1 MRSETVPNGTDVVN
15 EPSINSTR
23 ILNTIAADQAD
34 VTYLLIDAEL
44 KQNSEFVYDGRS
56 NNLLHDNSSGRTV
69 PLTTIDKESGCGF
82 FFVQETNKLRSGYTN
97 FPRLHV
103 RMRYFQHEFLEG
115 GYSHKGWVTPLR
127 WHQDI
132 RVQTAHT
139 NSKQMSTTR
148 YDKLIVLELHYRTK
162 ASMCNALSFQD
173 LADQNPIVKLK
184 RRLQR

>member
-1 MRSETVPNGTDVVN
+1 MRSETVPNGTDGVK

-34 VTYLLIDAEL
+34 VMNLLIDAEL
-44 KQNSEFVYDGRS
+44 KQNSELVHDVRS
-56 NNLLHDNSSGRTV
+56 DIFLRENSSGRKV
-69 PLTTIDKESGCGF
+69 PSTTIDKESGRGC

-103 RMRYFQHEFLEG
+103 RMRYFQHEFSEG
-115 GYSHKGWVTPLR
+115 GYSHKRWVTPLR

-148 YDKLIVLELHYRTK
+148 YDKLIVLKLHYRTK

-173 LADQNPIVKLK
+173 LADQNHIVK
-184 RRLQR
+184 